1 MRYLALV
8 SLLVA
13 ACSADFELPALG
25 GANAPSVSIEP
36 GGSVD
41 AAPAVLR
48 LRVEG
53 GRKRSAL
60 ADYRM
65 FSGELGADHVGRIRS
80 RDLPTTLLEREIG
93 VLAWADSD
101 DVLVAPLAAL
111 ESGKYALAT
120 PELGLVGE
128 VLVDASL
135 VPVLARIWPP
145 SDMASGVGRAIF
157 CGDAVGLAAVG
168 LVELAPTGAPA
179 SVLPGLDDAGA
190 FSDRCLRLEPTE
202 PVMGGIPLLPPALT
216 GGVALEPR
224 VLVVSFEEHDPTTLT
239 PCAEPEVA
247 LGPVCGA
254 VADDRVE
261 LRMHSAPAFVAF
273 ERPREL
279 VGVVSSENSLVLRGF
294 EPESRVRVTGLA
306 FDALGATRAIDVELT
321 TSTSRPHL
329 VLNEVLADPV
339 GPEALGEWIELVND
353 GSRPVDL
360 GAFVLDDALERVAL
374 PPHELAPGNMVL
386 LVGES
391 YEPDPELDLVPPPDI
406 PLVRLSGLGRN
417 GLSNAGELIRLRDRD
432 GLVVSRFPA
441 RKAPR
446 AGRSVARRAPDAPD
460 AASGSFGDHAPPGA
474 SPGRDNVVGDE

>member
-1 MRYLALV
+1 
-8 SLLVA
+8 
-13 ACSADFELPALG
+13 
-25 GANAPSVSIEP
+25 
-36 GGSVD
+36 
-41 AAPAVLR
+41 
-48 LRVEG
+48 
-53 GRKRSAL
+53 
-60 ADYRM
+60 M
-65 FSGELGADHVGRIRS
+65 FSGELGAYHVGKIRS
-80 RDLPTTLLEREIG
+80 RDLPATLLEREIG
-93 VLAWADSD
+93 VLAWADED
-101 DVLVAPLAAL
+101 DVVVAPLAVL

-120 PELGLVGE
+120 PELGLVTE
-128 VLVDASL
+128 VLVEASI
-135 VPVLARIWPP
+135 VPVLERVWPP
-145 SDMASGVGRAIF
+145 PDMVSGVGRAIF
-157 CGDAVGLAAVG
+157 CGEAVGRAALG

-179 SVLPGLDDAGA
+179 SILPGLDDAGA

-202 PVMGGIPLLPPALT
+202 SAPTGTPLLPPALA
-216 GGVALEPR
+216 GEVALEPR
-224 VLVVSFEEHDPTTLT
+224 VLVVLQEEHEPTTPT
-239 PCAEPEVA
+239 TCVEPEVA

-254 VADDRVE
+254 VGDDRLE
-261 LRMHSAPAFVAF
+261 LRVRSAPVFVAF

-279 VGVVSSENSLVLRGF
+279 VGVVRPENSLVLHGF
-294 EPESRVRVTGLA
+294 EPSSRVRVTGLA
-306 FDALGATRAIDVELT
+306 FDALGGKSLIDVELT

-360 GAFVLDDALERVAL
+360 AAFVLDDALEPVAL
-374 PPHELAPGNMVL
+374 PPHELAPGAMVL

-391 YEPDPELDLVPPPDI
+391 YEPDPELDLVPPPDVA
-406 PLVRLSGLGRN
+406 LVRLSGLGRN

-460 AASGSFGDHAPPGA
+460 AESGSFGDHAPPGA

>member
-1 MRYLALV
+1 VRSLALV

-36 GGSVD
+36 GGSVE

-65 FSGELGADHVGRIRS
+65 FSGELGAYHVGRIRS

-93 VLAWADSD
+93 VLAWAEED

-120 PELGLVGE
+120 PELGLVAE
-128 VLVDASL
+128 VLVQASL
-135 VPVLARIWPP
+135 VPVLERVWPP
-145 SDMASGVGRAIF
+145 PDMLSGVGRAIF
-157 CGDAVGLAAVG
+157 CGEGIARAALG

-179 SVLPGLDDAGA
+179 SILPGLDDGGA
-190 FSDRCLRLEPTE
+190 YSDRCLRLELTE
-202 PVMGGIPLLPPALT
+202 TGIAGTPLLPPALS
-216 GGVALEPR
+216 GEVALEPR
-224 VLVVSFEEHDPTTLT
+224 VLVIAREEQEPTTAT

-247 LGPVCGA
+247 LGPMCGA
-254 VADDRVE
+254 VGDDRVE
-261 LRMHSAPAFVAF
+261 LRMHSAAAFVAF
-273 ERPREL
+273 ERPEEL
-279 VGVVSSENSLVLRGF
+279 VGVVRPENSLVLRGF
-294 EPESRVRVTGLA
+294 EPSSRARVTGIA
-306 FDALGATRAIDVELT
+306 FDARGTRSAIDVELT
-321 TSTSRPHL
+321 TATSRPHL

-360 GAFVLDDALERVAL
+360 AAFVLDDALEPVAL
-374 PPHELAPGNMVL
+374 PSHELAPGDMAL
-386 LVGES
+386 LVGDS
-391 YEPDPELDLVPPPDI
+391 YEPDPELDLVPPPDTAI
-406 PLVRLSGLGRN
+406 IRLPTLGRN
-417 GLSNAGELIRLRDRD
+417 GLANGGELLRLRDRD
-432 GLVVSRFPA
+432 GIVVSRFPA

-446 AGRSVARRAPDAPD
+446 AGRSVARRASDSPDAEQ
-460 AASGSFGDHAPPGA
+460 SSFGEHAEPGA
-474 SPGRDNVVGDE
+474 SPGQDNVVGDE